1 MSTSSLANIYILKH
15 VMHEDEL
22 EIHYGRTPIYSTKE
36 ILKSYITPNIN
47 RTKLFLRSILNGYSK
62 GTQRN
67 SYYISFDLLDRG
79 ILVSIQDAIQYERER
94 KRECE
99 KEEDLPFCVQKKDDL
114 EVYFETILRG
124 SGRKKAELQED
135 LVEESDEEKKSGEE
149 KEDLIEESGEEKEE
163 AKVSEFIL
171 WEPQE
176 QQKQDKPREQ
186 GVVSGIFSWE
196 PQQQQEKEQ
205 EKTQQPN
212 TQQQKSEQK
221 KASKVFSLE
230 ENKQKNPE
238 IFSWKPQCRKN
249 GFKSKLIDDQ
259 ALMDML
265 KQKIELEIKEKKL
278 KMRQEICEAHE
289 RMLHERVN
297 MFKSITNLK
306 DQNDLHIVNFRR
318 QLLSEICNTSNIN
331 YLKLSD
337 ID

>member
-67 SYYISFDLLDRG
+67 SYYISFDVLDRG

-94 KRECE
+94 SDRCKR
-99 KEEDLPFCVQKKDDL
+99 EEDLPFCIQKKNEL
-114 EVYFETILRG
+114 EACFEAMLG
-124 SGRKKAELQED
+124 PGRKGFEQEED
-135 LVEESDEEKKSGEE
+135 LVEESGEEKKEV
-149 KEDLIEESGEEKEE
+149 K
-163 AKVSEFIL
+163 ASEFISRG
-171 WEPQE
+171 QE
-176 QQKQDKPREQ
+176 QQKRDKLIPE
-186 GVVSGIFSWE
+186 IFCWE
-196 PQQQQEKEQ
+196 PQLQQEKKQEKPFTLETQQQEKKQ
-205 EKTQQPN
+205 EKPFTFKAQQPN
-212 TQQQKSEQK
+212 TLETQQQEK
-221 KASKVFSLE
+221 KQE
-230 ENKQKNPE
+230 EPFT
-238 IFSWKPQCRKN
+238 FSWKPQCRKN
-249 GFKSKLIDDQ
+249 SFNSNDQ

-278 KMRQEICEAHE
+278 KIRQEICEAHE

-306 DQNDLHIVNFRR
+306 DQNELYIVNFRR
-318 QLLSEICNTSNIN
+318 QLLSEICNTSNIS